1 MGQHT
6 PASASQQQAGLI
18 CQQIKVV
25 SLVTHEIQNY
35 GGLDNNVNGTT
46 SVIIGLQNLLTC
58 NHMSHLIS
66 PVRVKVKERS
76 LK

>member
-6 PASASQQQAGLI
+6 LTSTSQQQEGLT

-25 SLVTHEIQNY
+25 SLVTHETQNY
-35 GGLDNNVNGTT
+35 GDLDNIVNGTT
-46 SVIIGLQNLLTC
+46 SVITGLQNLLTC
-58 NHMSHLIS
+58 NHMSHLIF

-76 LK
+76 LE